1 MTKVLLGSIIITDLV
16 REGNMIKKER
26 TSITIDKEVLRK
38 TREKAK
44 ADNRSLSNLTEVL
57 YKEHLDT
64 ETKAKDK

>member
-1 MTKVLLGSIIITDLV
+1 MV
-16 REGNMIKKER
+16 KKER

-57 YKEHLDT
+57 YREHLDT